1 MIIKNNSKVLIIIN
15 STTKRIKILNE
26 SEINELYALP
36 NFNRIDREDY
46 FSLDNETQ
54 KLVNELR
61 RLQTRIYFILLLGYF
76 RSRPIIFSFS
86 FSQVSSDLDY
96 VKGRYFSDKDI
107 SMDDLSPT
115 TKTKLI
121 NKLLKYTGFTAYQS
135 KLDKDPLLKRLNDVV
150 KINIEP
156 RYVFD
161 ECIAYF
167 GQNRIALAG
176 YTTLQDTISTVLSN
190 ERNRIEVVLNENL
203 THSTKAILLKLLE
216 SNKTFTD
223 LAKLKKMAK
232 DFSTSQITQELKTHK
247 IIRSLYPEIK
257 VLIAELELSPKNL
270 EYNAS
275 MVKYKSA
282 IRLRRHADSQT
293 LLYLVCY
300 LFFRYRET
308 NDNLVS
314 AFVYLI
320 RKLTESA
327 KSHAKQRVV
336 EDVTIVRTK
345 LKSAGSLLKYFID
358 KDMDDNLSF
367 GDVRKKAFELIPAES
382 IKLLSDHLDNNDF
395 DGRQYEWQFIDKQS
409 SKIKKLLRS
418 LFLSIDIEFIHLK
431 DELREQYTSAH
442 EELGAFKTIKTITL
456 DVVPKS
462 DREYFEGN
470 NTKLITNRFEYFLY
484 RKAEQLFYSNNL
496 TVKESVNHRS
506 LTSDLIQPKEWEHKT
521 EIIENTGLD
530 KLVTPINQTLAD
542 KSQQLEA
549 KLKEV
554 SEHIFSGDNKYVEF
568 IPGKAE
574 LKWSIPN
581 SRWQES
587 IDNPL
592 YSQIQHMGIVELM
605 LFVDQKT
612 DCLKSFTHIS
622 VNKEKSPANKED
634 LIACILA
641 NGTNYGLYKM
651 ANISDRS
658 MGKLRSV
665 DDSYIRYETL
675 TQSNDKVSNAI
686 ATLPIFAYYHVDDNQ
701 LFSSIDGQKFE
712 CRINTFKARYSS
724 KYFSKGKGVSALT
737 LVSNHI
743 PVSTQVI
750 GANEYEGHFA
760 FDLLYNNSSDI
771 QPNTLS
777 TDTHG
782 TNNVNFAILD
792 FFGYTFA
799 PRYAK
804 MKKVFFNIFEVP
816 EEDGGRIQLIKEIN
830 HKLIAEEWDEIQRIV
845 CSLSRKT
852 TTQSTIIGKLSNGK
866 SRTLSALQEYDRLIK
881 SIYVLEYV
889 DNSTLRHYVQ
899 QALNRGE
906 AYHQLKR
913 AITSVNGNKF
923 RGGNDYQVSQWNDCA
938 RLISNCII
946 YYNSAL
952 LSAFLQIQEKNGR
965 QDVVDIISRLS
976 PVAWQHINLNGEYAF
991 NKDRKEIDLIGLLNG
1006 IETLGSID

>member
-1 MIIKNNSKVLIIIN
+1 MPM
-15 STTKRIKILNE
+15 E
-26 SEINELYALP
+26 
-36 NFNRIDREDY
+36 
-46 FSLDNETQ
+46 
-54 KLVNELR
+54 
-61 RLQTRIYFILLLGYF
+61 
-76 RSRPIIFSFS
+76 
-86 FSQVSSDLDY
+86 
-96 VKGRYFSDKDI
+96 
-107 SMDDLSPT
+107 DLSPT

-121 NKLLKYTGFTAYQS
+121 NKLLKYTGFSSFQS
-135 KLDKDPLLKRLNDVV
+135 KNHKTPLIERLNYVV
-150 KINIEP
+150 KINLEP

-176 YTTLQDTISTVLSN
+176 YTTLQDIISLVLTN
-190 ERNRIEVVLNENL
+190 ERNRIEKVLHDNL
-203 THSTKAILLKLLE
+203 SLGNRATLLKLLE
-216 SNKTFTD
+216 SNNTFTD

-232 DFSTSQITQELKTHK
+232 DFSTSEINQELKTHK
-247 IIRSLYPEIK
+247 IIRTLYPDIK
-257 VLIAELELSPKNL
+257 ILISELELSPKNL
-270 EYNAS
+270 EYYAS
-275 MVKYKSA
+275 LVKHKSVYK
-282 IRLRRHADSQT
+282 LRRHTDSQT
-293 LLYLVCY
+293 ILYLVCNNLY
-300 LFFRYRET
+300 FRYRET

-314 AFVYLI
+314 AFMFLV

-327 KSHAKQRVV
+327 KAFAKQQII
-336 EDVTIVRTK
+336 EDIDIVRTK
-345 LKSAGSLLKYFID
+345 LKSAGDLLKYFID
-358 KDMDDNLSF
+358 VDIDDDLSF
-367 GDVRKKAFELIPAES
+367 GEVRTKAFQLLPAES
-382 IKLLSDHLDNNDF
+382 IRLLSNHLDNNDF

-409 SKIKKLLRS
+409 YKIKKLLRS
-418 LFLSIDIEFIHLK
+418 IFIAIDIEFNQLK
-431 DELREQYTSAH
+431 
-442 EELGAFKTIKTITL
+442 EELAELYNVAHLELTTFNIIKTINL

-462 DREYFEGN
+462 DGTYMEGD
-470 NTKLITNRFEYFLY
+470 NTNKTANRFEYFLY
-484 RKAEQLFYSNNL
+484 RKAEQLFRSNLL
-496 TVKESVNHRS
+496 TVKESVNNRS
-506 LTSDLIQPKEWEHKT
+506 LASDLIQSKEWFYKD
-521 EIIENTGLD
+521 EIIEKTGLD
-530 KLVTPINQTLAD
+530 KLVAPINHTLAD
-542 KSQQLEA
+542 KHQQLER

-554 SEHIFSGDNKYVEF
+554 SNHIFNGENKYVEF
-568 IPGKAE
+568 LSGKNE

-581 SRWQES
+581 RRWQQS

-592 YSQIQHMGIVELM
+592 YNQIQHMGIVELM
-605 LFVDQKT
+605 SFVNQKT
-612 DCLKSFTHIS
+612 GFLNAFTHIS
-622 VNKEKSPANKED
+622 ANKEKVLVNNED

-665 DDSYIRYETL
+665 DDSYIRLETL
-675 TQSNDKVSNAI
+675 GQSNDLISNAI
-686 ATLPIFAYYHVDDNQ
+686 ARLPIFEHYHIDDKQ

-737 LVSNHI
+737 LVSNHV

-760 FDLLYNNSSDI
+760 FDLLYNNSSTL

-777 TDTHG
+777 TDNHG

-804 MKKVFFNIFEVP
+804 MKRTFFDLFEVS
-816 EEDGGRIQLIKEIN
+816 EESGRYIQLKKDIN
-830 HKLIAEEWDEIQRIV
+830 HSLISKEWDAIQHVI

-852 TTQSTIIGKLSNGK
+852 TTQSTIIRKLSNGK
-866 SRTLSALQEYDRLIK
+866 SRTLAALHEYDRLIK
-881 SIYVLEYV
+881 CIYILEYI

-952 LSAFLQIQEKNGR
+952 LSAFLQIHKKNGR
-965 QDVVDIISRLS
+965 
-976 PVAWQHINLNGEYAF
+976 
-991 NKDRKEIDLIGLLNG
+991 
-1006 IETLGSID
+1006 

>member
-1 MIIKNNSKVLIIIN
+1 LDSE
-15 STTKRIKILNE
+15 TK
-26 SEINELYALP
+26 
-36 NFNRIDREDY
+36 
-46 FSLDNETQ
+46 

-61 RLQTRIYFILLLGYF
+61 RLETRVYFILLLGYF
-76 RSRPIIFSFS
+76 RSRPIIFNFS
-86 FSQVSSDLDY
+86 FEDVVVDLDY
-96 VKGRYFSDKDI
+96 VKTKYFNGKD
-107 SMDDLSPT
+107 MMLADLPRT
-115 TKTKLI
+115 TKTKLFK
-121 NKLLKYTGFTAYQS
+121 KLLNYTGFSNYHS
-135 KLDKDPLLKRLNDVV
+135 KVDKELLLKRLNDVV
-150 KINIEP
+150 KINLEP

-190 ERNRIEVVLNENL
+190 ERSLIEHILNENL
-203 THSTKAILLKLLE
+203 TQSTKAILLKLLE
-216 SNKTFTD
+216 SNSTFTD
-223 LAKLKKMAK
+223 LAKLKRMAK
-232 DFSTSQITQELKTHK
+232 DFSASQIAQELKTHK
-247 IIRSLYPEIK
+247 TIRLLYPEIK
-257 VLIAELELSPKNL
+257 LLIAELKLSPKNL
-270 EYNAS
+270 EYYAS
-275 MVKYKSA
+275 LVKHKTVYK
-282 IRLRRHADSQT
+282 LRRHEDSQT
-293 LLYLVCY
+293 ILYLVCY

-314 AFVYLI
+314 AFIYLV

-327 KSHAKQRVV
+327 KVYAKQRIV
-336 EDVTIVRTK
+336 EDVNIVRTK

-358 KDMDDNLSF
+358 TDMDDNLRF
-367 GDVRKKAFELIPAES
+367 GDVRKKAFELIPADS

-409 SKIKKLLRS
+409 SKIKKLIRS
-418 LFLSIDIEFIHLK
+418 LFMSIDIEFIHLK
-431 DELREQYTSAH
+431 DELREQYIKAH
-442 EELGAFKTIKTITL
+442 EELAVLKTIKTINL
-456 DVVPKS
+456 DVVSKS
-462 DREYFEGN
+462 DREYIEGD
-470 NTKLITNRFEYFLY
+470 NTKLIANRFEYFLY
-484 RKAEQLFYSNNL
+484 RKAEQLFHSNSL
-496 TVKESVNHRS
+496 TVKESVNNRS
-506 LTSDLIQPKEWEHKT
+506 LTSDLIQSKEWEHKA

-530 KLVTPINQTLAD
+530 KLVTPINQTLSD
-542 KSQQLEA
+542 KSQQLEV

-612 DCLKSFTHIS
+612 DYLKSFTHIS
-622 VNKEKSPANKED
+622 VNKEKTLANKED

-665 DDSYIRYETL
+665 DDSYIRHETL

-686 ATLPIFAYYHVDDNQ
+686 ATLPIFSYYHVDDNQ

-737 LVSNHI
+737 LVSNHV
-743 PVSTQVI
+743 PVSTQII

-804 MKKVFFNIFEVP
+804 MKKVFFNLFEVS

-830 HKLIAEEWDEIQRIV
+830 HKLITEEWDDIQHIV

-852 TTQSTIIGKLSNGK
+852 TTQSTIIRKLSNGK
-866 SRTLSALQEYDRLIK
+866 SRTLAALHEYDRLIK

-899 QALNRGE
+899 QVLNRGE

-1006 IETLGSID
+1006 IEELGSAGEKPK

>member
-1 MIIKNNSKVLIIIN
+1 MIIKNNSKVLIITN

-61 RLQTRIYFILLLGYF
+61 RLETRIYFILLLGYF

-96 VKGRYFSDKDI
+96 VKGRYFTDQDI

-135 KLDKDPLLKRLNDVV
+135 KLDKEPLLKRLNDVV
-150 KINIEP
+150 KINLEP

-203 THSTKAILLKLLE
+203 THSTKATLLKLLE
-216 SNKTFTD
+216 SNNTFTD

-275 MVKYKSA
+275 MVKYKSV

-327 KSHAKQRVV
+327 KSYAKQRVV

-409 SKIKKLLRS
+409 SKIKKLIRS

-431 DELREQYTSAH
+431 DELREQYTTAH
-442 EELGAFKTIKTITL
+442 EELGAFKTIKTINI

-462 DREYFEGN
+462 DREYFEGD
-470 NTKLITNRFEYFLY
+470 NTKLIANRFEYFLY
-484 RKAEQLFYSNNL
+484 RKAEQLFHSNNL
-496 TVKESVNHRS
+496 TVKESVNNRS
-506 LTSDLIQPKEWEHKT
+506 LTSDLIQPKEWEKKA

-530 KLVTPINQTLAD
+530 KLSTSINQTLTD

-549 KLKEV
+549 KLMEV
-554 SEHIFSGDNKYVEF
+554 SEHIFNGDNKYVEF

-581 SRWQES
+581 KRWQET

-612 DCLKSFTHIS
+612 NFLKSFTHIS
-622 VNKEKSPANKED
+622 VNKEKTPANKED

-737 LVSNHI
+737 LVSNHV

-804 MKKVFFNIFEVP
+804 MKKIFFNLFEVS

-866 SRTLSALQEYDRLIK
+866 SRILSALQEYDRLIK

-991 NKDRKEIDLIGLLNG
+991 NKDRPC
-1006 IETLGSID
+1006 

>member
-1 MIIKNNSKVLIIIN
+1 M
-15 STTKRIKILNE
+15 
-26 SEINELYALP
+26 
-36 NFNRIDREDY
+36 
-46 FSLDNETQ
+46 SLE
-54 KLVNELR
+54 
-61 RLQTRIYFILLLGYF
+61 
-76 RSRPIIFSFS
+76 
-86 FSQVSSDLDY
+86 
-96 VKGRYFSDKDI
+96 
-107 SMDDLSPT
+107 DLSPT

-135 KLDKDPLLKRLNDVV
+135 KLDKEPLLKRLNDVV
-150 KINIEP
+150 KINLEP

-190 ERNRIEVVLNENL
+190 ERNRIEMVLL
-203 THSTKAILLKLLE
+203 DSLSSGTRKTLLKLLE
-216 SNKTFTD
+216 SNNTFTD

-257 VLIAELELSPKNL
+257 SLIAELELSPKNL
-270 EYNAS
+270 EYYAS
-275 MVKYKSA
+275 LVKHKSVYK
-282 IRLRRHADSQT
+282 LRRHADSQT
-293 LLYLVCY
+293 ILYLVCY

-308 NDNLVS
+308 NDNLVT
-314 AFVYLI
+314 AFIYLV

-327 KSHAKQRVV
+327 KGYAKQRIV

-358 KDMDDNLSF
+358 TDMDDDLSF
-367 GDVRKKAFELIPAES
+367 GDVRKKAFELIPADS
-382 IKLLSDHLDNNDF
+382 IKLLSDHLDNYDF

-409 SKIKKLLRS
+409 SKIKKLIRS
-418 LFLSIDIEFIHLK
+418 LFMSIDIEFIHLK
-431 DELREQYTSAH
+431 DELHEQYVMAH
-442 EELGAFKTIKTITL
+442 SELSELKAIQTINI
-456 DVVPKS
+456 DVVPKH
-462 DREYFEGN
+462 DREYLEGE
-470 NTKLITNRFEYFLY
+470 NTKLIANRFEYFLY
-484 RKAEQLFYSNNL
+484 RKAEQLFHSNSL
-496 TVKESVNHRS
+496 TVKESVNNRS
-506 LTSDLIQPKEWEHKT
+506 LTSDLIQPKEWQQKET
-521 EIIENTGLD
+521 IIENTGLD
-530 KLVTPINQTLAD
+530 KLATPINQTLAD
-542 KSQQLEA
+542 KSQQLEV
-549 KLKEV
+549 KLKEA

-581 SRWQES
+581 SRWQQTIE
-587 IDNPL
+587 NPL
-592 YSQIQHMGIVELM
+592 YNQIQHMGIVELM

-612 DCLKSFTHIS
+612 GYLNSFTHIS
-622 VNKEKSPANKED
+622 ATKEKSPVNKED

-665 DDSYIRYETL
+665 DDSYVRYETL
-675 TQSNDKVSNAI
+675 KTSNDQVSNAI

-737 LVSNHI
+737 LVSNHV

-804 MKKVFFNIFEVP
+804 MKKVFFELFEVT
-816 EEDGGRIQLIKEIN
+816 EENGGRIQLKKDIN
-830 HKLIAEEWDEIQRIV
+830 HKLIAEEWDNIQHIV

-852 TTQSTIIGKLSNGK
+852 TTQSTIIRKLSNGK
-866 SRTLSALQEYDRLIK
+866 SRRLSALHEYDRLIK

-952 LSAFLQIQEKNGR
+952 LSAFLQIQERNGR
-965 QDVVDIISRLS
+965 QDVVDVISRLS

-991 NKDRKEIDLIGLLNG
+991 NKDRKEIDLAGLLSDV
-1006 IETLGSID
+1006 ESIS

>member
-1 MIIKNNSKVLIIIN
+1 M
-15 STTKRIKILNE
+15 
-26 SEINELYALP
+26 
-36 NFNRIDREDY
+36 
-46 FSLDNETQ
+46 SLE
-54 KLVNELR
+54 
-61 RLQTRIYFILLLGYF
+61 
-76 RSRPIIFSFS
+76 
-86 FSQVSSDLDY
+86 
-96 VKGRYFSDKDI
+96 
-107 SMDDLSPT
+107 DLSPT

-135 KLDKDPLLKRLNDVV
+135 KLDKEPLLKRLNHVV
-150 KINIEP
+150 KINLEP

-190 ERNRIEVVLNENL
+190 ERNRIEMVLL
-203 THSTKAILLKLLE
+203 DSLSSGTRKTLLKLLE
-216 SNKTFTD
+216 SNNTFTD

-247 IIRSLYPEIK
+247 IIRSLYPDIK
-257 VLIAELELSPKNL
+257 SLIAELELSPKNL
-270 EYNAS
+270 EYYAS
-275 MVKYKSA
+275 LVKHKSVYK
-282 IRLRRHADSQT
+282 LRRHADSQT
-293 LLYLVCY
+293 ILYLVCY

-308 NDNLVS
+308 NDNLVA
-314 AFVYLI
+314 AFIYLV

-327 KSHAKQRVV
+327 KSYAKQRIV
-336 EDVTIVRTK
+336 EDVNIVRTK

-358 KDMDDNLSF
+358 TDMDDDLSF
-367 GDVRKKAFELIPAES
+367 GDVRKKAFELIPADS

-409 SKIKKLLRS
+409 SKINKLIRS
-418 LFLSIDIEFIHLK
+418 LFMSIDIEFIHLK
-431 DELREQYTSAH
+431 DELHEQYVMAH
-442 EELGAFKTIKTITL
+442 SELSELKAIQTINI
-456 DVVPKS
+456 DVVPKH
-462 DREYFEGN
+462 DREYLEGE
-470 NTKLITNRFEYFLY
+470 NTKLIANRFEYFLY
-484 RKAEQLFYSNNL
+484 RKAEQLFHSNSL
-496 TVKESVNHRS
+496 TVKESVNNRS
-506 LTSDLIQPKEWEHKT
+506 LISDLIQPKEWQQKEI
-521 EIIENTGLD
+521 IIENTGLD

-542 KSQQLEA
+542 KSQLLEV
-549 KLKEV
+549 KLKEA

-568 IPGKAE
+568 IPGKTE

-581 SRWQES
+581 SRWQQTIE
-587 IDNPL
+587 NPL
-592 YSQIQHMGIVELM
+592 YNQIQHMGIVELM

-612 DCLKSFTHIS
+612 GYLNSFTHIS
-622 VNKEKSPANKED
+622 ATKEKSPVNKED

-665 DDSYIRYETL
+665 DDSYVRYETL
-675 TQSNDKVSNAI
+675 KTSNDQVSNAI

-737 LVSNHI
+737 LVSNHV

-760 FDLLYNNSSDI
+760 FDLLYNNSSEI

-804 MKKVFFNIFEVP
+804 MKKVFFELFEVT
-816 EEDGGRIQLIKEIN
+816 EENGGRIQLKKDIN
-830 HKLIAEEWDEIQRIV
+830 HKLIAEEWDNIQHIV

-852 TTQSTIIGKLSNGK
+852 TTQSTIIRKLSNGK
-866 SRTLSALQEYDRLIK
+866 SRRLSALHEYDRLIK

-952 LSAFLQIQEKNGR
+952 LSAFLQIQERNGR
-965 QDVVDIISRLS
+965 QDVVDVISRLS

-991 NKDRKEIDLIGLLNG
+991 NKDRKEIDLAGLLSDV
-1006 IETLGSID
+1006 ESIS

>member
-1 MIIKNNSKVLIIIN
+1 MIIKNNSKVLIITN

-61 RLQTRIYFILLLGYF
+61 RLETRIYFILLLGYF

-96 VKGRYFSDKDI
+96 VKGRYFTDQDI

-135 KLDKDPLLKRLNDVV
+135 KLDKEPLLKRLNDVV
-150 KINIEP
+150 KINLEP

-203 THSTKAILLKLLE
+203 THSTKATLLKLLE
-216 SNKTFTD
+216 SNNTFTD

-275 MVKYKSA
+275 MVKYKSV

-327 KSHAKQRVV
+327 KSYAKQRVV

-409 SKIKKLLRS
+409 SKIKKLIRS

-431 DELREQYTSAH
+431 DELREQYTTAH
-442 EELGAFKTIKTITL
+442 EELGAFKTIKTINI

-462 DREYFEGN
+462 DREYFEGD
-470 NTKLITNRFEYFLY
+470 NTKLIANRFEYFLY
-484 RKAEQLFYSNNL
+484 RKAEQLFHSNNL
-496 TVKESVNHRS
+496 TVKESVNNRS
-506 LTSDLIQPKEWEHKT
+506 LTSDLIQPKEWEKKA

-530 KLVTPINQTLAD
+530 KLSTSINQTLTD

-549 KLKEV
+549 KLMEV
-554 SEHIFSGDNKYVEF
+554 SEHIFNGDNKYVEF

-581 SRWQES
+581 KRWQET

-612 DCLKSFTHIS
+612 NFLKSFTHIS
-622 VNKEKSPANKED
+622 VNKEKTPANKED

-737 LVSNHI
+737 LVSNHV

-777 TDTHG
+777 TDTH
-782 TNNVNFAILD
+782 
-792 FFGYTFA
+792 
-799 PRYAK
+799 
-804 MKKVFFNIFEVP
+804 
-816 EEDGGRIQLIKEIN
+816 
-830 HKLIAEEWDEIQRIV
+830 
-845 CSLSRKT
+845 
-852 TTQSTIIGKLSNGK
+852 
-866 SRTLSALQEYDRLIK
+866 
-881 SIYVLEYV
+881 VLY
-889 DNSTLRHYVQ
+889 
-899 QALNRGE
+899 
-906 AYHQLKR
+906 
-913 AITSVNGNKF
+913 I
-923 RGGNDYQVSQWNDCA
+923 
-938 RLISNCII
+938 
-946 YYNSAL
+946 
-952 LSAFLQIQEKNGR
+952 
-965 QDVVDIISRLS
+965 
-976 PVAWQHINLNGEYAF
+976 
-991 NKDRKEIDLIGLLNG
+991 
-1006 IETLGSID
+1006 

>member
-1 MIIKNNSKVLIIIN
+1 VF
-15 STTKRIKILNE
+15 
-26 SEINELYALP
+26 
-36 NFNRIDREDY
+36 NF
-46 FSLDNETQ
+46 T
-54 KLVNELR
+54 
-61 RLQTRIYFILLLGYF
+61 
-76 RSRPIIFSFS
+76 
-86 FSQVSSDLDY
+86 
-96 VKGRYFSDKDI
+96 FSDVGTDYNYIKTKYFDGK
-107 SMDDLSPT
+107 SVDTGDLPPR
-115 TKTKLI
+115 TKTALI
-121 NKLLKYTGFTAYQS
+121 KKLLSYIGFSIYQS
-135 KLDKDPLLKRLNDVV
+135 KVDKDPLLKRLNDVV
-150 KINIEP
+150 KINLEP

-190 ERNRIEVVLNENL
+190 ERSRIELVLNENL
-203 THSTKAILLKLLE
+203 TQTTKTILLKLLE
-216 SNKTFTD
+216 SNSTFTD

-232 DFSTSQITQELKTHK
+232 DFSASQIAQELKTHK

-257 VLIAELELSPKNL
+257 VLITELELSPKNL
-270 EYNAS
+270 EYYAS
-275 MVKYKSA
+275 LVKHKSVYK
-282 IRLRRHADSQT
+282 LRRHDDSQT
-293 LLYLVCY
+293 ILYLVCY

-314 AFVYLI
+314 AFIYMI

-327 KSHAKQRVV
+327 KGYAKQRIL

-358 KDMDDNLSF
+358 TDMDDNLSF
-367 GDVRKKAFELIPAES
+367 GDVRKKAFKLIPADS

-395 DGRQYEWQFIDKQS
+395 DGCQYEWQFIDKQS
-409 SKIKKLLRS
+409 SKIKKLIRS
-418 LFLSIDIEFIHLK
+418 LFMSIDIEFIHLK
-431 DELREQYTSAH
+431 DELREQYTTAH
-442 EELGAFKTIKTITL
+442 KELGTFKTIKTINI
-456 DVVPKS
+456 DVVPKNE
-462 DREYFEGN
+462 RKYFEGDKS
-470 NTKLITNRFEYFLY
+470 KLIANRFEYFLY
-484 RKAEQLFYSNNL
+484 RKAEQLFNSNSL
-496 TVKESVNHRS
+496 AVKESVNNRS
-506 LTSDLIQPKEWEHKT
+506 LTSDLIQPKEWEHKA

-542 KSQQLEA
+542 KSQQLEV

-587 IDNPL
+587 IENPL
-592 YSQIQHMGIVELM
+592 YNQIQHMGIVELM

-612 DCLKSFTHIS
+612 DYLKSFTHIS
-622 VNKEKSPANKED
+622 VNKEKTLANKED

-686 ATLPIFAYYHVDDNQ
+686 ATLPIFSYYHVDDNQ

-737 LVSNHI
+737 LVSNHV

-760 FDLLYNNSSDI
+760 FDLLYNNSSEI

-804 MKKVFFNIFEVP
+804 MKKVFFNLFEVS

-830 HKLIAEEWDEIQRIV
+830 HKLITEEWDDIQHIV

-852 TTQSTIIGKLSNGK
+852 TTQNTIIRKLSNGK
-866 SRTLSALQEYDRLIK
+866 SRTLAALHEYDRLIK

-991 NKDRKEIDLIGLLNG
+991 NKDRKEIDLVGLLNG
-1006 IETLGSID
+1006 IGTLDNVN

>member
-1 MIIKNNSKVLIIIN
+1 MIIKNNSKVLIITN

-61 RLQTRIYFILLLGYF
+61 RLETRIYFILLLGYF

-96 VKGRYFSDKDI
+96 VKGRYFTDQDI

-135 KLDKDPLLKRLNDVV
+135 KLDKEPLLKRLNDVV
-150 KINIEP
+150 KINLEP

-203 THSTKAILLKLLE
+203 THSTKATLLKLLE
-216 SNKTFTD
+216 SNNTFTD

-275 MVKYKSA
+275 MVKYKSV

-327 KSHAKQRVV
+327 KSYAKQRVV

-409 SKIKKLLRS
+409 SKIKKLIRS

-431 DELREQYTSAH
+431 DELREQYTTAH
-442 EELGAFKTIKTITL
+442 EELGAFKTIKTINI

-462 DREYFEGN
+462 DREYFEGD
-470 NTKLITNRFEYFLY
+470 NTKLIANRFEYFLY
-484 RKAEQLFYSNNL
+484 RKAEQLFHSNNL
-496 TVKESVNHRS
+496 TVKESVNNRS
-506 LTSDLIQPKEWEHKT
+506 LTSDLIQPKEWEKKA

-530 KLVTPINQTLAD
+530 KLSTSINQTLTD

-549 KLKEV
+549 KLMEV
-554 SEHIFSGDNKYVEF
+554 SEHIFNGDNKYVEF

-581 SRWQES
+581 KRWQET

-612 DCLKSFTHIS
+612 NFLKSFTHIS
-622 VNKEKSPANKED
+622 VNKEKTPANKED

-737 LVSNHI
+737 LVSNHV

-760 FDLLYNNSSDI
+760 FDLLYNNSTDI

-804 MKKVFFNIFEVP
+804 MKKIFFNLFEVS

-866 SRTLSALQEYDRLIK
+866 SRILSALQEYDRLIK

-1006 IETLGSID
+1006 IETLGSVD

>member
-1 MIIKNNSKVLIIIN
+1 M
-15 STTKRIKILNE
+15 
-26 SEINELYALP
+26 
-36 NFNRIDREDY
+36 
-46 FSLDNETQ
+46 SLE
-54 KLVNELR
+54 
-61 RLQTRIYFILLLGYF
+61 
-76 RSRPIIFSFS
+76 
-86 FSQVSSDLDY
+86 
-96 VKGRYFSDKDI
+96 
-107 SMDDLSPT
+107 DLSPT

-135 KLDKDPLLKRLNDVV
+135 KLDKEPLLKRLNDVV
-150 KINIEP
+150 KINLEP

-190 ERNRIEVVLNENL
+190 ERNRIEMVLL
-203 THSTKAILLKLLE
+203 DSLSSGTRKTLLKLLE
-216 SNKTFTD
+216 SNNTFTD

-257 VLIAELELSPKNL
+257 SLIAELELSPKNL
-270 EYNAS
+270 EYYAS
-275 MVKYKSA
+275 LVKHKSVYK
-282 IRLRRHADSQT
+282 LRKHADSQT
-293 LLYLVCY
+293 ILYLVCY

-308 NDNLVS
+308 NDNLVT
-314 AFVYLI
+314 AFIYLV

-327 KSHAKQRVV
+327 KGYAKQRIV

-358 KDMDDNLSF
+358 TDMDDDLSF
-367 GDVRKKAFELIPAES
+367 GDVRKKAFELIPADS
-382 IKLLSDHLDNNDF
+382 IKLLSDHLDNYDF

-409 SKIKKLLRS
+409 SKIKKLIRS
-418 LFLSIDIEFIHLK
+418 LFMSIDIEFIHLK
-431 DELREQYTSAH
+431 DELHEQYVMAH
-442 EELGAFKTIKTITL
+442 SELSELKAIQTINI
-456 DVVPKS
+456 DVVPKH
-462 DREYFEGN
+462 DREYLEGE
-470 NTKLITNRFEYFLY
+470 NTKLIANRFEYFLY
-484 RKAEQLFYSNNL
+484 RKAEQLFHSNSL
-496 TVKESVNHRS
+496 TVKESVNNRS
-506 LTSDLIQPKEWEHKT
+506 LTSDLIQPKEWQQKET
-521 EIIENTGLD
+521 IIENTGLD
-530 KLVTPINQTLAD
+530 KLATPINQTLAD
-542 KSQQLEA
+542 KSQQLEV
-549 KLKEV
+549 KLKEA

-581 SRWQES
+581 SRWQQTIE
-587 IDNPL
+587 NPL
-592 YSQIQHMGIVELM
+592 YNQIQHMGIVELM

-612 DCLKSFTHIS
+612 GYLNSFTHIS
-622 VNKEKSPANKED
+622 ATKEKSPVNKED

-665 DDSYIRYETL
+665 DDSYVRYETL
-675 TQSNDKVSNAI
+675 KTSNDQVSNAI

-737 LVSNHI
+737 LVSNHV

-804 MKKVFFNIFEVP
+804 MKKVFFELFEVT
-816 EEDGGRIQLIKEIN
+816 EENGGRIQLKKDIN
-830 HKLIAEEWDEIQRIV
+830 HKLIAEEWDNIQHIV

-852 TTQSTIIGKLSNGK
+852 TTQSTIIRKLSNGK
-866 SRTLSALQEYDRLIK
+866 SRRLSALHEYDRLIK

-952 LSAFLQIQEKNGR
+952 LSAFLQIQERNGR
-965 QDVVDIISRLS
+965 QDVVDVISRLS

-991 NKDRKEIDLIGLLNG
+991 NKDRKEIDLAGLLSDV
-1006 IETLGSID
+1006 ESIS

>member
-1 MIIKNNSKVLIIIN
+1 MSSSN
-15 STTKRIKILNE
+15 TKRIQILSE

-36 NFNRIDREDY
+36 NFNRKDRDDY
-46 FSLDNETQ
+46 FSLDSETQ
-54 KLVNELR
+54 RLVNELR
-61 RLQTRIYFILLLGYF
+61 RIETRVYFILLLGYF
-76 RSRPIIFSFS
+76 RSRPIVFNFSFT
-86 FSQVSSDLDY
+86 QVSNDLDY
-96 VKGRYFSDKDI
+96 VRSKYFSDKDM
-107 SMDDLSPT
+107 SLEDLSPT

-135 KLDKDPLLKRLNDVV
+135 KLDKEPLLKRLNDVV
-150 KINIEP
+150 KINLEP

-190 ERNRIEVVLNENL
+190 ERNRIEMVLL
-203 THSTKAILLKLLE
+203 DSLSSGTRKTLLKLLE
-216 SNKTFTD
+216 SNNTFTD

-257 VLIAELELSPKNL
+257 SLIAELELSPKNL
-270 EYNAS
+270 EYYAS
-275 MVKYKSA
+275 LVKHKSVYK
-282 IRLRRHADSQT
+282 LRRHADSQT
-293 LLYLVCY
+293 ILYLVCY

-308 NDNLVS
+308 NDNLVT
-314 AFVYLI
+314 AFIYLV

-327 KSHAKQRVV
+327 KGYAKQRIV

-358 KDMDDNLSF
+358 TDMDDDLSF
-367 GDVRKKAFELIPAES
+367 GDVRKKAFELIPADS
-382 IKLLSDHLDNNDF
+382 IKLLSDHLDNYDF

-409 SKIKKLLRS
+409 SKIKKLIRS
-418 LFLSIDIEFIHLK
+418 LFMSIDIEFIHLK
-431 DELREQYTSAH
+431 DELHEQYVMAH
-442 EELGAFKTIKTITL
+442 SELSELKAIQTINI
-456 DVVPKS
+456 DVVPKH
-462 DREYFEGN
+462 DREYLEGE
-470 NTKLITNRFEYFLY
+470 NTKLIANRFEYFLY
-484 RKAEQLFYSNNL
+484 RKAEQLFHSNSL
-496 TVKESVNHRS
+496 TVKESVNNRS
-506 LTSDLIQPKEWEHKT
+506 LTSDLIQPKEWQQKET
-521 EIIENTGLD
+521 IIENTGLD
-530 KLVTPINQTLAD
+530 KLATPINQTLAD
-542 KSQQLEA
+542 KSQQLEV
-549 KLKEV
+549 KLKEA

-581 SRWQES
+581 SRWQQTIE
-587 IDNPL
+587 NPL
-592 YSQIQHMGIVELM
+592 YNQIQHMGIVELM

-612 DCLKSFTHIS
+612 GYLNSFTHIS
-622 VNKEKSPANKED
+622 ATKEKSPVNKED

-665 DDSYIRYETL
+665 DDSYVRYETL
-675 TQSNDKVSNAI
+675 KTSNDQVSNAI

-724 KYFSKGKGVSALT
+724 KNFSKGKGVSALT
-737 LVSNHI
+737 LVSNHV

-804 MKKVFFNIFEVP
+804 MKKVFFELFEVT
-816 EEDGGRIQLIKEIN
+816 EENGGRIQLKKDIN
-830 HKLIAEEWDEIQRIV
+830 HKLIAEEWDNIQHIV

-852 TTQSTIIGKLSNGK
+852 TTQSTIIRKLSNGK
-866 SRTLSALQEYDRLIK
+866 SRRLSALHEYDRLIK

-923 RGGNDYQVSQWNDCA
+923 RGGNDYQVSQW
-938 RLISNCII
+938 
-946 YYNSAL
+946 
-952 LSAFLQIQEKNGR
+952 G
-965 QDVVDIISRLS
+965 SRDFPL
-976 PVAWQHINLNGEYAF
+976 
-991 NKDRKEIDLIGLLNG
+991 
-1006 IETLGSID
+1006 

>member
-1 MIIKNNSKVLIIIN
+1 M
-15 STTKRIKILNE
+15 
-26 SEINELYALP
+26 
-36 NFNRIDREDY
+36 
-46 FSLDNETQ
+46 SL
-54 KLVNELR
+54 
-61 RLQTRIYFILLLGYF
+61 
-76 RSRPIIFSFS
+76 
-86 FSQVSSDLDY
+86 
-96 VKGRYFSDKDI
+96 
-107 SMDDLSPT
+107 DDLSPT

-121 NKLLKYTGFTAYQS
+121 NKLLKYTGFTTYQS
-135 KLDKDPLLKRLNDVV
+135 KLDKEPLLKRLNDVV
-150 KINIEP
+150 KINLEP

-176 YTTLQDTISTVLSN
+176 YTTLQDTISAVLSN
-190 ERNRIEVVLNENL
+190 ERNRIETVLNESL
-203 THSTKAILLKLLE
+203 SSGTRVTLLKLLE
-216 SNKTFTD
+216 SNNTFTD

-257 VLIAELELSPKNL
+257 SLIAELELSPKNL
-270 EYNAS
+270 EYYAS
-275 MVKYKSA
+275 LVKHKSVYK
-282 IRLRRHADSQT
+282 LRRHADSQT
-293 LLYLVCY
+293 ILYLVCY

-308 NDNLVS
+308 NDNLVA
-314 AFVYLI
+314 AFIYLL

-327 KSHAKQRVV
+327 KSYAKQRIV
-336 EDVTIVRTK
+336 EDVNIVRTK

-358 KDMDDNLSF
+358 TDMDDDLTF
-367 GDVRKKAFELIPAES
+367 GDVRKKAFELIPADS

-409 SKIKKLLRS
+409 SKIKKLIRS
-418 LFLSIDIEFIHLK
+418 LFMSIDIEFIHLK
-431 DELREQYTSAH
+431 DELHEQYVMAH
-442 EELGAFKTIKTITL
+442 SELGESKAIQTINL
-456 DVVPKS
+456 DVVPKH
-462 DREYFEGN
+462 DREYLEGE
-470 NTKLITNRFEYFLY
+470 NTKLIANRFEYFLY
-484 RKAEQLFYSNNL
+484 RKAEQLFHSNSL
-496 TVKESVNHRS
+496 TVKESVNNRS
-506 LTSDLIQPKEWEHKT
+506 LISDLIQPKEWQQKEI
-521 EIIENTGLD
+521 IIENTGLD

-542 KSQQLEA
+542 KSQLLEV
-549 KLKEV
+549 KLKEA

-568 IPGKAE
+568 IPGKTE

-581 SRWQES
+581 SRWQQTIE
-587 IDNPL
+587 NPL
-592 YSQIQHMGIVELM
+592 YNQIQHMGIVELM

-612 DCLKSFTHIS
+612 GYLNSFTHIS
-622 VNKEKSPANKED
+622 ATKEKSPVNKED

-665 DDSYIRYETL
+665 DDSYVRYETL
-675 TQSNDKVSNAI
+675 KTSNDQVSNAI

-737 LVSNHI
+737 LVSNHV

-804 MKKVFFNIFEVP
+804 MKKIFFNLFEVS

-866 SRTLSALQEYDRLIK
+866 SRILSALQEYDRLIK

-991 NKDRKEIDLIGLLNG
+991 NRDRKEIDLIGLLNG
-1006 IETLGSID
+1006 IETLGSVD

>member
-1 MIIKNNSKVLIIIN
+1 MIIKNNSKVLIITN

-61 RLQTRIYFILLLGYF
+61 RLETRIYFILLLGYF

-96 VKGRYFSDKDI
+96 VKGRYFTDQDI

-135 KLDKDPLLKRLNDVV
+135 KLDKEPLLKRLNDVV
-150 KINIEP
+150 KINLEP

-203 THSTKAILLKLLE
+203 THSTKATLLKLLE
-216 SNKTFTD
+216 SNNTFTD

-275 MVKYKSA
+275 MVKYKSV

-327 KSHAKQRVV
+327 KSYAKQRVV

-409 SKIKKLLRS
+409 SKIKKLIRS

-431 DELREQYTSAH
+431 DELREQYTTAH
-442 EELGAFKTIKTITL
+442 EELGAFKTIKTINI

-462 DREYFEGN
+462 DREYFEGD
-470 NTKLITNRFEYFLY
+470 NTKLIANRFEYFLY
-484 RKAEQLFYSNNL
+484 RKAEQLFHSNNL
-496 TVKESVNHRS
+496 TVKESVNNRS
-506 LTSDLIQPKEWEHKT
+506 LTSDLIQPKEWEKKA

-530 KLVTPINQTLAD
+530 KLSTSVNQTLTD

-549 KLKEV
+549 KLMEV
-554 SEHIFSGDNKYVEF
+554 SEHIFNGDNKYVEF

-581 SRWQES
+581 KRWQET

-612 DCLKSFTHIS
+612 NFLKSFTHIS
-622 VNKEKSPANKED
+622 VNKEKTPANKED

-737 LVSNHI
+737 LVSNHV

-804 MKKVFFNIFEVP
+804 MKKIFFNLFEVS

-866 SRTLSALQEYDRLIK
+866 SRILSALQEYDRLIK

-1006 IETLGSID
+1006 IETLGSVD

>member
-1 MIIKNNSKVLIIIN
+1 MIIKNNSKVLIITN

-61 RLQTRIYFILLLGYF
+61 RLETRIYFILLLGYF

-96 VKGRYFSDKDI
+96 VKGRYFSDQDI

-135 KLDKDPLLKRLNDVV
+135 KLDKEPLLKRLNDVV
-150 KINIEP
+150 KINLEP

-203 THSTKAILLKLLE
+203 THSTKATLLKLLE
-216 SNKTFTD
+216 SNNTFTD

-275 MVKYKSA
+275 MVKYKSV
-282 IRLRRHADSQT
+282 IRLRRHADIQT
-293 LLYLVCY
+293 LLYFVCY

-327 KSHAKQRVV
+327 KSYAKQRVV

-409 SKIKKLLRS
+409 SKIKKLIRS

-431 DELREQYTSAH
+431 DELREQYTTAH
-442 EELGAFKTIKTITL
+442 EELGAFKTIKTINI

-462 DREYFEGN
+462 DREYLEGD
-470 NTKLITNRFEYFLY
+470 NTKLIANRFEYFLY
-484 RKAEQLFYSNNL
+484 RKAEQLFHSNNL
-496 TVKESVNHRS
+496 TVKESVNNRS
-506 LTSDLIQPKEWEHKT
+506 LTSDLIQPKEWEKKA

-530 KLVTPINQTLAD
+530 KLSTSINQTLTD

-549 KLKEV
+549 KLMEV
-554 SEHIFSGDNKYVEF
+554 SEHIFNGDNKYVEF

-581 SRWQES
+581 KRWQET

-612 DCLKSFTHIS
+612 NFLKSFTHIS
-622 VNKEKSPANKED
+622 VNKEKTPVNKED

-737 LVSNHI
+737 LVSNHV

-804 MKKVFFNIFEVP
+804 MKKIFFNLFEVS

-866 SRTLSALQEYDRLIK
+866 SRILSALQEYDRLIK

-991 NKDRKEIDLIGLLNG
+991 NKDRKEIDLIGLING
-1006 IETLGSID
+1006 IETLGSRH

>member
-1 MIIKNNSKVLIIIN
+1 MDS
-15 STTKRIKILNE
+15 
-26 SEINELYALP
+26 
-36 NFNRIDREDY
+36 
-46 FSLDNETQ
+46 ETQ

-61 RLQTRIYFILLLGYF
+61 RLETRVYFILLLGYF
-76 RSRPIIFSFS
+76 ISRPIIFNFS
-86 FSQVSSDLDY
+86 FDDVAADLDY
-96 VKGRYFSDKDI
+96 VRSKYFNGKD
-107 SMDDLSPT
+107 MVLAALSRT
-115 TKTKLI
+115 TKTKLVK
-121 NKLLKYTGFTAYQS
+121 KLLKHVSFSIYQR
-135 KLDKDPLLKRLNDVV
+135 KLNNPPLIERLNDVV
-150 KINIEP
+150 KINLEP

-176 YTTLQDTISTVLSN
+176 YTTLQDTISVVLTN
-190 ERNRIEVVLNENL
+190 ERNRIEKVLHDCL
-203 THSTKAILLKLLE
+203 SLDTRATLLKLLGA
-216 SNKTFTD
+216 NNTFTD

-232 DFSTSQITQELKTHK
+232 DFSASQITQELKTHK

-270 EYNAS
+270 EYYAS
-275 MVKYKSA
+275 LVKHKSVYK
-282 IRLRRHADSQT
+282 LRRHTDSQT
-293 LLYLVCY
+293 ILYLVCY

-314 AFVYLI
+314 AFIYMI

-327 KSHAKQRVV
+327 KGYAKQCIV
-336 EDVTIVRTK
+336 EDVNIVRTK

-358 KDMDDNLSF
+358 TDMDDDLSF
-367 GDVRKKAFELIPAES
+367 GDVRKKAFKLIPADS
-382 IKLLSDHLDNNDF
+382 IKLLSDHLNNNDF

-409 SKIKKLLRS
+409 SKIKKLIRS
-418 LFLSIDIEFIHLK
+418 LFMSIDIEFIHLK
-431 DELREQYTSAH
+431 DELREQFTTAH
-442 EELGAFKTIKTITL
+442 VELGEFKTIKTFNL
-456 DVVPKS
+456 DLVPKS
-462 DREYFEGN
+462 EREYLEGDN
-470 NTKLITNRFEYFLY
+470 AKLIANRFEYFLY
-484 RKAEQLFYSNNL
+484 RKAEQLFNSNSL
-496 TVKESVNHRS
+496 TVKESVNNRS
-506 LTSDLIQPKEWEHKT
+506 LTSDLIQLKEWEHKA
-521 EIIENTGLD
+521 EIIENTGLE
-530 KLVTPINQTLAD
+530 KLVTPINQTLAI
-542 KSQQLEA
+542 KSQQLED

-554 SEHIFSGDNKYVEF
+554 SGHIFSGKNKYVEF

-587 IDNPL
+587 IENPL
-592 YSQIQHMGIVELM
+592 YNQIQHMGIVELM

-612 DCLKSFTHIS
+612 AFLKSFNHIS
-622 VNKEKSPANKED
+622 ANKEKTPVNKED

-686 ATLPIFAYYHVDDNQ
+686 ATLPIFAYYHVDNNQ

-737 LVSNHI
+737 LVSNHV

-760 FDLLYNNSSDI
+760 FDLLYNNTSEI

-804 MKKVFFNIFEVP
+804 MKKVFFNLFEVS

-830 HKLIAEEWDEIQRIV
+830 HKLIAEEWDEIQHII

-852 TTQSTIIGKLSNGK
+852 TTQNTIIRKLSNGK
-866 SRTLSALQEYDRLIK
+866 SRTLSALHEYDRLIK

-952 LSAFLQIQEKNGR
+952 LSAFLQIQERNGR
-965 QDVVDIISRLS
+965 QDIVDIISRLS
-976 PVAWQHINLNGEYAF
+976 PVAWQHINLNGEYSF
-991 NKDRKEIDLIGLLNG
+991 NKGKKEIDLVGLLND
-1006 IETLGSID
+1006 IEPFDSNNIG

>member
-1 MIIKNNSKVLIIIN
+1 MIIKNNSKVLIITN

-61 RLQTRIYFILLLGYF
+61 RLETRIYFILLLGYF

-96 VKGRYFSDKDI
+96 VKGRYFTDQDI

-135 KLDKDPLLKRLNDVV
+135 KLDKEPLLKRLNDVV
-150 KINIEP
+150 KINLEP

-203 THSTKAILLKLLE
+203 THSTKATLLKLLE
-216 SNKTFTD
+216 SNNTFTD

-275 MVKYKSA
+275 MVKYKSV

-327 KSHAKQRVV
+327 KSYAKQRVV

-409 SKIKKLLRS
+409 SKIKKLIRS

-431 DELREQYTSAH
+431 DELREQYTTAH
-442 EELGAFKTIKTITL
+442 EELGAFKTIKTININ
-456 DVVPKS
+456 VVPKS
-462 DREYFEGN
+462 DREYFEGD
-470 NTKLITNRFEYFLY
+470 NTKLIANRFEYFLY
-484 RKAEQLFYSNNL
+484 RKAEQLFHSNSL
-496 TVKESVNHRS
+496 TVKESVNNRS
-506 LTSDLIQPKEWEHKT
+506 LTSDLIQPKEWEKKA

-530 KLVTPINQTLAD
+530 KLSASINQTLTD

-554 SEHIFSGDNKYVEF
+554 SEHIFNGDNKYVEF

-581 SRWQES
+581 KRWQET

-612 DCLKSFTHIS
+612 NFLKSFTHIS
-622 VNKEKSPANKED
+622 VNKEKTPANKED

-737 LVSNHI
+737 LVSNHV

-777 TDTHG
+777 TDTH
-782 TNNVNFAILD
+782 
-792 FFGYTFA
+792 
-799 PRYAK
+799 
-804 MKKVFFNIFEVP
+804 
-816 EEDGGRIQLIKEIN
+816 
-830 HKLIAEEWDEIQRIV
+830 
-845 CSLSRKT
+845 
-852 TTQSTIIGKLSNGK
+852 
-866 SRTLSALQEYDRLIK
+866 
-881 SIYVLEYV
+881 VLY
-889 DNSTLRHYVQ
+889 
-899 QALNRGE
+899 
-906 AYHQLKR
+906 
-913 AITSVNGNKF
+913 I
-923 RGGNDYQVSQWNDCA
+923 
-938 RLISNCII
+938 
-946 YYNSAL
+946 
-952 LSAFLQIQEKNGR
+952 
-965 QDVVDIISRLS
+965 
-976 PVAWQHINLNGEYAF
+976 
-991 NKDRKEIDLIGLLNG
+991 
-1006 IETLGSID
+1006 

>member
-1 MIIKNNSKVLIIIN
+1 M
-15 STTKRIKILNE
+15 
-26 SEINELYALP
+26 
-36 NFNRIDREDY
+36 
-46 FSLDNETQ
+46 
-54 KLVNELR
+54 
-61 RLQTRIYFILLLGYF
+61 
-76 RSRPIIFSFS
+76 
-86 FSQVSSDLDY
+86 
-96 VKGRYFSDKDI
+96 YFSDKDM
-107 SMDDLSPT
+107 SLDDLSPT

-135 KLDKDPLLKRLNDVV
+135 KLDKEPLLKRLNDVV
-150 KINIEP
+150 KINLEP

-190 ERNRIEVVLNENL
+190 ERNRIETVLNDSL
-203 THSTKAILLKLLE
+203 SSGTRKTLLKLLE
-216 SNKTFTD
+216 SNNTFTD

-257 VLIAELELSPKNL
+257 SLISELELSPKNL
-270 EYNAS
+270 EYYAS
-275 MVKYKSA
+275 LVKHKSA
-282 IRLRRHADSQT
+282 YKLRRHADSQT
-293 LLYLVCY
+293 ILYLVCY

-308 NDNLVS
+308 KDNLV
-314 AFVYLI
+314 ATFIYLV

-327 KSHAKQRVV
+327 KGYAKQRIV
-336 EDVTIVRTK
+336 EDVNIVRTK

-358 KDMDDNLSF
+358 AEMDDDLSF
-367 GDVRKKAFELIPAES
+367 GDVRKKAFELIPADS

-409 SKIKKLLRS
+409 SKIKKLIRS
-418 LFLSIDIEFIHLK
+418 LFMSIDIEFIHLK
-431 DELREQYTSAH
+431 DELHEQYVMAH
-442 EELGAFKTIKTITL
+442 SELGELKAIQTINI
-456 DVVPKS
+456 DVVPKH
-462 DREYFEGN
+462 DREYLEGD
-470 NTKLITNRFEYFLY
+470 NTKLIANRFEYFLY
-484 RKAEQLFYSNNL
+484 RKADQLFQSNSL
-496 TVKESVNHRS
+496 TVKESVNNRS
-506 LTSDLIQPKEWEHKT
+506 LSSDLIQPKEWQHKNT
-521 EIIENTGLD
+521 IIENTGLD

-542 KSQQLEA
+542 KSQQLEV
-549 KLKEV
+549 KLKEA
-554 SEHIFSGDNKYVEF
+554 SSHIFSGDNKYVEF

-581 SRWQES
+581 KRWQET

-612 DCLKSFTHIS
+612 GYLNSFTHIS
-622 VNKEKSPANKED
+622 ATKEKSPVDKED

-665 DDSYIRYETL
+665 DDSYVRYETL
-675 TQSNDKVSNAI
+675 KTSNDQVSNAI

-737 LVSNHI
+737 LVSNHV

-760 FDLLYNNSSDI
+760 FDLLYNNSSEI
-771 QPNTLS
+771 QPDTLTS
-777 TDTHG
+777 DSHG
-782 TNNVNFAILD
+782 SNRVNFAILD
-792 FFGYTFA
+792 LFGYTFA

-804 MKKVFFNIFEVP
+804 MKKVFFELFEVI
-816 EEDGGRIQLIKEIN
+816 EENGGRIQLKKDIN
-830 HKLIAEEWDEIQRIV
+830 HKLIAQEWDNIQHIV

-852 TTQSTIIGKLSNGK
+852 TTQSTIIRKLSNGK
-866 SRTLSALQEYDRLIK
+866 SRTLSALHEYDRLIK

-952 LSAFLQIQEKNGR
+952 LSAFLQIQERNGR

-991 NKDRKEIDLIGLLNG
+991 NKDRKEIDLAGLLG
-1006 IETLGSID
+1006 DIGPLDETD

>member
-1 MIIKNNSKVLIIIN
+1 MIIKNNSKVLIITN

-61 RLQTRIYFILLLGYF
+61 RLETRIYFILLLGYF

-96 VKGRYFSDKDI
+96 VKGRYFSDQDI

-135 KLDKDPLLKRLNDVV
+135 KLDKEPLLKRLNDVV
-150 KINIEP
+150 KINLEP

-203 THSTKAILLKLLE
+203 THSTKATLLKLLE
-216 SNKTFTD
+216 SNNTFTD

-275 MVKYKSA
+275 MVKYKSV
-282 IRLRRHADSQT
+282 IRLRRHADIQT
-293 LLYLVCY
+293 LLYFVCY

-327 KSHAKQRVV
+327 KSYAKQRVV

-409 SKIKKLLRS
+409 SKIKKLIRS

-431 DELREQYTSAH
+431 DELREQYTTAH
-442 EELGAFKTIKTITL
+442 EELGAFKTIKTINI

-462 DREYFEGN
+462 DREYLEGD
-470 NTKLITNRFEYFLY
+470 NTKLIANRFEYFLY
-484 RKAEQLFYSNNL
+484 RKAEQLFHSNNL
-496 TVKESVNHRS
+496 TVKESVNNRS
-506 LTSDLIQPKEWEHKT
+506 LTSDLIQPKEWEKKA

-530 KLVTPINQTLAD
+530 KLSTSINQTLTD

-549 KLKEV
+549 KLMEV
-554 SEHIFSGDNKYVEF
+554 SEHIFNGDNKYVEF

-581 SRWQES
+581 KRWQET

-612 DCLKSFTHIS
+612 NFLKSFTHIS
-622 VNKEKSPANKED
+622 VNKEKTPVNKED

-737 LVSNHI
+737 LVSNHV

-804 MKKVFFNIFEVP
+804 MKKIFFNLFEVS

-866 SRTLSALQEYDRLIK
+866 SRILSALQEYDRLIK

-938 RLISNCII
+938 LLISNCII

-991 NKDRKEIDLIGLLNG
+991 NKDRKEIDLIGLING
-1006 IETLGSID
+1006 IETLGSRH

>member
-1 MIIKNNSKVLIIIN
+1 M
-15 STTKRIKILNE
+15 
-26 SEINELYALP
+26 
-36 NFNRIDREDY
+36 
-46 FSLDNETQ
+46 SL
-54 KLVNELR
+54 
-61 RLQTRIYFILLLGYF
+61 
-76 RSRPIIFSFS
+76 
-86 FSQVSSDLDY
+86 
-96 VKGRYFSDKDI
+96 
-107 SMDDLSPT
+107 DDLSPT

-121 NKLLKYTGFTAYQS
+121 NKLLKYTGFTTYQS
-135 KLDKDPLLKRLNDVV
+135 KLDKEPLLKRLNDVV
-150 KINIEP
+150 KINLEP

-176 YTTLQDTISTVLSN
+176 YTTLQDTISAVLSN
-190 ERNRIEVVLNENL
+190 ERNRIETVLNESL
-203 THSTKAILLKLLE
+203 SSGTRVTLLKLLE
-216 SNKTFTD
+216 SNNTFTD

-257 VLIAELELSPKNL
+257 SLIAELELSPKNL
-270 EYNAS
+270 EYYAS
-275 MVKYKSA
+275 LVKHKSVYK
-282 IRLRRHADSQT
+282 LRRHADSQT
-293 LLYLVCY
+293 ILYLVCY

-308 NDNLVS
+308 NDNLVA
-314 AFVYLI
+314 AFIYLL

-327 KSHAKQRVV
+327 KSYAKQRIV
-336 EDVTIVRTK
+336 EDVNIVRTK

-358 KDMDDNLSF
+358 TDMDDDLTF
-367 GDVRKKAFELIPAES
+367 GDVRKKAFELIPADS

-409 SKIKKLLRS
+409 SKIKKLIRS
-418 LFLSIDIEFIHLK
+418 LFMSIDIEFIHLK
-431 DELREQYTSAH
+431 DELHEQYVMAH
-442 EELGAFKTIKTITL
+442 SELGESKAIQTINL
-456 DVVPKS
+456 DVVPKH
-462 DREYFEGN
+462 DREYLEGE
-470 NTKLITNRFEYFLY
+470 NTKLIANRFEYFLY
-484 RKAEQLFYSNNL
+484 RKAEQLFHSNSL
-496 TVKESVNHRS
+496 TVKESVNNRS
-506 LTSDLIQPKEWEHKT
+506 LISDLIQPKEWQQKEI
-521 EIIENTGLD
+521 IIENTGLD

-542 KSQQLEA
+542 KSQLLEV
-549 KLKEV
+549 KLKEA

-568 IPGKAE
+568 IPGKTE

-581 SRWQES
+581 SRWQQTIE
-587 IDNPL
+587 NPL
-592 YSQIQHMGIVELM
+592 YNQIQHMGIVELM

-612 DCLKSFTHIS
+612 GYLNSFTHIS
-622 VNKEKSPANKED
+622 ATKEKSPVNKED

-665 DDSYIRYETL
+665 DDSYVRYETL
-675 TQSNDKVSNAI
+675 KTSNDQVSNAI

-737 LVSNHI
+737 LVSNHV

-760 FDLLYNNSSDI
+760 FDLLYNNSSEI

-804 MKKVFFNIFEVP
+804 MKKVFFELFEVT
-816 EEDGGRIQLIKEIN
+816 EEDGGRIQLRKDIN
-830 HKLIAEEWDEIQRIV
+830 HKLIAQEWDNIQHIV

-852 TTQSTIIGKLSNGK
+852 TTQSTIIRKLSNGK
-866 SRTLSALQEYDRLIK
+866 SRTLSALHEYDRLIK

-952 LSAFLQIQEKNGR
+952 LSAFLQIQERNGR
-965 QDVVDIISRLS
+965 QDVVDVISRLS

-991 NKDRKEIDLIGLLNG
+991 NKDRKEIDLAGLLSDV
-1006 IETLGSID
+1006 ESIS